1 MGWALITT
9 LCTLCKL
16 CAVSDQT
23 PCLME
28 VHSHTHTPR
37 KKWTHYFWE
46 FMMLFLAVTL
56 GFFVENE
63 REHYIEKTRARELA
77 KNLLEDLKSDTASM
91 HQISR
96 IRSEKILTIDTL
108 LSDMRNYPA
117 SANIPKIYQHVY
129 SIIYKIHF
137 KRADGTVNQL
147 KNSGYLRYFS
157 KTAIPEK
164 LMEYDRIVGGLME
177 FEITYSNNLDIFA
190 YLAYHHLDADINL
203 ASWADPLNPMQIP
216 AYASLY
222 DMDKLKL
229 NYFKNIAASLKHLNV
244 VSVNFHIA
252 PSEKKAIELMNI
264 IREKYHF
271 K

>member
-1 MGWALITT
+1 
-9 LCTLCKL
+9 
-16 CAVSDQT
+16 
-23 PCLME
+23 ME
-28 VHSHTHTPR
+28 VHAHTHTAR

-46 FMMLFLAVTL
+46 FLMLFLAVTL
-56 GFFVENE
+56 GFFVKNE
-63 REHYIEKTRARELA
+63 REHYIEKTRAKELA
-77 KNLLEDLKSDTASM
+77 KNLLEDLKSDTATM

-96 IRSEKILTIDTL
+96 IRSDKILTIDTL
-108 LSDMRNYPA
+108 LSDLRNYPA
-117 SANIPKIYQHVY
+117 STNIPKIYQHVY

-157 KTAIPEK
+157 KTAIPER
-164 LMEYDRIVGGLME
+164 LMDYDRIVGGLIE
-177 FEITYSNNLDIFA
+177 FETTYSNNLDLFA
-190 YLAYHHLDADINL
+190 YLVYHHFDADINL
-203 ASWADPLNPMQIP
+203 ASWADPLNPMRIP